1 MDQTEFS
8 DWIGKQDSDPDSIT
22 SESKVVVGTTGGFN
36 QHSGDLVAIGL
47 VAATSIELVES
58 EEKTEEFE
66 SWKSANGKYTIEAKY
81 VKHADGIVHL
91 EKKNGKVIEVK
102 ISALG
107 NDEQQRI
114 TSRE

>member
-47 VAATSIELVES
+47 VAATSIKLNES

-91 EKKNGKVIEVK
+91 EKKNG
-102 ISALG
+102 
-107 NDEQQRI
+107 
-114 TSRE
+114 